1 MEKGH
6 STVKKVFTVIGNII
20 IWLFVIFAA
29 VVTIFTFAARSS
41 EDGVPS
47 IGKTTILTV
56 STDSM
61 SPEFNAGDIIIG
73 QKLLPEEQ
81 VTLQKGDVITY
92 DAGDLDGNGSRDLH
106 SHRIIE
112 VIKGENGNVSY
123 KTQGDNVLT
132 PDPDPVDSEN
142 VICKYTGTKLAGLG
156 KVLNFL
162 QTSTGFLL
170 VIVLPLVLFF
180 IYELIRFI
188 RRFIELRGGRK
199 GDISPEE
206 EERIRQQAIEEYLR
220 SQAGEQAPA
229 AEEAAEAVEEAA
241 EETAEAVTE
250 AATEEAPA
258 DE

>member
-47 IGKTTILTV
+47 IGTTTILTV

-61 SPEFNAGDIIIG
+61 SPEFKAGDIIIG
-73 QKLLPEEQ
+73 QKLLPDEQ
-81 VTLQKGDVITY
+81 VALQKGDVITY
-92 DAGDLDGNGSRDLH
+92 DAGDLDGNGSRDLN

-112 VIKGENGNVSY
+112 VIKGEDGNISY

-142 VICKYTGTKLAGLG
+142 VICKYTGTKFAGLG
-156 KVLNFL
+156 SVLNFL
-162 QTSTGFLL
+162 QTPTGFLL

-188 RRFIELRGGRK
+188 RKFIELRGGRK
-199 GDISPEE
+199 GDITPEE

-220 SQAGEQAPA
+220 SQAEAAAPA
-229 AEEAAEAVEEAA
+229 AEESAEEAA
-241 EETAEAVTE
+241 EEVAETPA
-250 AATEEAPA
+250 EE
-258 DE
+258 